1 MSRGSYNEVCMA
13 ARASVRSQRSLR
25 GGANR
30 RQSRA
35 RPTFVAIAVLL
46 LSVLTSQ
53 AADYGT
59 EGEAKAMLHRAVVAM
74 KENKTKALDLFNKG
88 EGGFKDRDL
97 YVVCANASDG
107 VITASPTLKGGQLKD
122 LPPGE
127 EIMRTASEG
136 KVSEI
141 IYWWPRP
148 GSLKPRKKHTFYTKV
163 ADQICGVGYYE

>member
-1 MSRGSYNEVCMA
+1 MA

-30 RQSRA
+30 RAIKSKA
-35 RPTFVAIAVLL
+35 TFVAIAVLL

-53 AADYGT
+53 AADYGS

-107 VITASPTLKGGQLKD
+107 VITASPTLKGGNSKTCH
-122 LPPGE
+122 PAK
-127 EIMRTASEG
+127 R
-136 KVSEI
+136 
-141 IYWWPRP
+141 
-148 GSLKPRKKHTFYTKV
+148 
-163 ADQICGVGYYE
+163 